1 MTYIKLFTD
10 YAQAMEPLDD
20 AARGRLFTALLDYAR
35 TGEAP
40 ELGGAER
47 YVFPFLKLYIDRERE
62 TYEQFV
68 DKQRANGAKGG
79 RPRKEGGEA
88 KQPEEQE
95 TPQEPEER
103 GELGELEERGKQ
115 ETARPEENPKNPGVF
130 LKTQKSQEE
139 EKEKEKEKEH
149 EKEDEDEDEDGGA
162 GAERP
167 VVAVVLEAY
176 RERIGPA
183 LSEGSRRELEQFAR
197 EMGAEC
203 CLRAFDTALDAKKT
217 AWPYVRA
224 VLAAKRDQGVRSL
237 ADWDR
242 VEERRRR
249 GRTGTPGR
257 QGSGGARR
265 DYEPSE
271 ERVEKNSEWLAQFL
285 AKQDAEKGE

>member
-20 AARGRLFTALLDYAR
+20 AERGRLFTALLDYAR

-62 TYEQFV
+62 TYDQFM

-79 RPRKEGGEA
+79 RPRKESGEA
-88 KQPEEQE
+88 KQPEERE

-103 GELGELEERGKQ
+103 EMPQQPEELEELEERGKQ
-115 ETARPEENPKNPGVF
+115 EAVWPEENPKNPGVF

-149 EKEDEDEDEDGGA
+149 EKEDEDEDGGA

-167 VVAVVLEAY
+167 V
-176 RERIGPA
+176 
-183 LSEGSRRELEQFAR
+183 
-197 EMGAEC
+197 
-203 CLRAFDTALDAKKT
+203 
-217 AWPYVRA
+217 A
-224 VLAAKRDQGVRSL
+224 VLAVGGRGYVRG
-237 ADWDR
+237 
-242 VEERRRR
+242 
-249 GRTGTPGR
+249 GRALR
-257 QGSGGARR
+257 ISSG
-265 DYEPSE
+265 
-271 ERVEKNSEWLAQFL
+271 
-285 AKQDAEKGE
+285 